1 MKSCCSVEMDA
12 CTLARARVSGFP
24 LFIAVADLEGV
35 PWVLF

>member
-12 CTLARARVSGFP
+12 CTLARARVQVSP
-24 LFIAVADLEGV
+24 IIAVADLEGV